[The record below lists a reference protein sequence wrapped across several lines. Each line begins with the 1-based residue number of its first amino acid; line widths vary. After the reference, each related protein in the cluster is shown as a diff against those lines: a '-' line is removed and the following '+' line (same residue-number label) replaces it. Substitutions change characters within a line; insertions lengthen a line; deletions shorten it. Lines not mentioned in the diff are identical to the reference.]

1 MYRVQPFSNNG
12 STFRLTNVE
21 KLTLKSKF
29 PKIKSADVFK
39 QQNTQNLHISKHFE
53 TFLMNPNL
61 PNALIFGIK
70 IQVPKTLAKFCNQKI
85 KNEMWNANDSHISK
99 VEPFLESCRLLYHNV
114 ITLGPI
120 SKTMILLNTSIKY
133 FSNSVASD
141 PCSFKLVGNLL
152 KPIAVEY

>member
-70 IQVPKTLAKFCNQKI
+70 I
-85 KNEMWNANDSHISK
+85 
-99 VEPFLESCRLLYHNV
+99 
-114 ITLGPI
+114 
-120 SKTMILLNTSIKY
+120 
-133 FSNSVASD
+133 
-141 PCSFKLVGNLL
+141 
-152 KPIAVEY
+152 